1 MPHARRHMS
10 VAGGHGWWRGKVPVH
25 RHGGDFPS
33 CSSSR
38 CCGEI
43 RSERRRSSG
52 QCRLCS
58 SVQCRSST
66 AAARFCWSTDV
77 GIKVRVTSRSIL
89 YLLPDNI
96 PRFSLLIVDSCTA
109 LYRTD
114 FNGRGELASR
124 QIHLA
129 KFLRTLQRLAD
140 EVLRHYIP

>member
-1 MPHARRHMS
+1 M
-10 VAGGHGWWRGKVPVH
+10 
-25 RHGGDFPS
+25 
-33 CSSSR
+33 
-38 CCGEI
+38 
-43 RSERRRSSG
+43 
-52 QCRLCS
+52 
-58 SVQCRSST
+58 
-66 AAARFCWSTDV
+66 
-77 GIKVRVTSRSIL
+77 TSRSIL

-96 PRFSLLIVDSCTA
+96 FRFSLLIVDSCTA